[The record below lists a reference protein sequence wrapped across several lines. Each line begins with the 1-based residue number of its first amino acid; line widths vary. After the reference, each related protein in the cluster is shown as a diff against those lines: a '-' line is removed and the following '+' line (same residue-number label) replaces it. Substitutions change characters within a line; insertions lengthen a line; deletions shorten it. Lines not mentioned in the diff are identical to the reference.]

1 MGTTP
6 NPTDDGRSSHGE
18 PAGRGPTLGRVLQH
32 LGPML
37 LATLAGTPRYLAPVG
52 GVVVHDA
59 DDPPPIPV
67 GAIVL
72 GVGITAPDDVRALVR
87 LACLH
92 AAAAVLI
99 RQPRE
104 RGLAVDD
111 LLPDEG
117 MVVLGLPA
125 GVSWQQVIAVL
136 GTALQSP
143 PHPKVRDLGG
153 REVGDLFGMAGA
165 ISDLI
170 GAHVT
175 IEDRN
180 SVVLAYSDHQGETD
194 PIRVEVILGRR
205 TPEPYWVFDEERG
218 ALRAIR
224 ESVRPVFLPPLDLPD
239 GRVTRGRVAVAV
251 RAGDEILGSI
261 WGVVDKPLTTEK
273 DDLLLDASRLVALH
287 MLQLRA
293 GADGARRL
301 RTDLVATALTGGP
314 EARSALDRLRLAGQS
329 LIVVALTLNEP
340 ADGAYTAAAA
350 HVTKLQRLAVS
361 FQVHL
366 AGTWADTA
374 VALLHDTVYALVPS
388 RREDTEVSLELTC
401 RSFIGRGAEG
411 AVIGIGRVVHESA
424 ELELSRADADRALR
438 VLGRRPPEPSTA
450 PWADRVARASDIEVE
465 ALIMDLRDLAA
476 SSKRGPFGAYARL
489 LAYDETRDSTFM
501 VETLRAWLDA
511 HGDVMAASV
520 ATHVHQNTFRYR
532 LKRMSEIG
540 EFSLDDPAARFT
552 LQLQL
557 HLYPPEPATGRSS
570 R

>member
-1 MGTTP
+1 
-6 NPTDDGRSSHGE
+6 
-18 PAGRGPTLGRVLQH
+18 
-32 LGPML
+32 ML
-37 LATLAGTPRYLAPVG
+37 LATLAGTPRYVAPVG
-52 GVVVHDA
+52 GVVVHDL
-59 DDPPPIPV
+59 DDPPPMPR
-67 GAIVL
+67 GAILL
-72 GVGITAPDDVRALVR
+72 GVGITAPYDVRSLVR
-87 LACLH
+87 LACRH
-92 AAAAVLI
+92 DAAAVII
-99 RQPRE
+99 RQPRGNAPALDE
-104 RGLAVDD
+104 

-125 GVSWQQVIAVL
+125 GVSWQQVITVL
-136 GTALQSP
+136 GTAMQSS
-143 PHPKVRDLGG
+143 PHPEVRELGE

-170 GAHVT
+170 DAHVT

-205 TPEPYWVFDEERG
+205 TPEPYWAFDEERG
-218 ALRAIR
+218 ALRSIR
-224 ESVRPVFLPPLDLPD
+224 ESVRPVFLPPLALPD

-251 RAGDEILGSI
+251 RAADEILGSI
-261 WGVVDKPLTTEK
+261 WAVVDKPLTAEK

-314 EARSALDRLRLAGQS
+314 EARSALDRLRLAEHP
-329 LIVVALTLNEP
+329 LIVVALTLSET
-340 ADGAYTAAAA
+340 AGGAYTAAAA

-374 VALLHDTVYALVPS
+374 VALLDDTVYALVPS
-388 RREDTEVSLELTC
+388 RREDTEVSLELSC
-401 RSFIGRGAEG
+401 RSFIGRGGESAI
-411 AVIGIGRVVHESA
+411 VGIGRVVHHA
-424 ELELSRADADRALR
+424 TELELSRADADRALR
-438 VLGRRPPEPSTA
+438 VLGRRPAEPSSA
-450 PWADRVARASDIEVE
+450 PGAGRVARAADIE
-465 ALIMDLRDLAA
+465 ADSLILELRDLALT
-476 SSKRGPFGAYARL
+476 SKRGPFGAYARL
-489 LAYDETRDSTFM
+489 LAYDDDRDSTIM

-511 HGDVMAASV
+511 HGDVMTASTAA
-520 ATHVHQNTFRYR
+520 HVHQNTFRYR

-540 EFSLDDPAARFT
+540 GFSLDDPAARFA

-557 HLYPPEPATGRSS
+557 RLYPPDPSTGRAS